1 MKHRYGMKCS
11 TNLVTMN
18 KTTEEDKSIDI
29 FSSLIKKRIIFLSEE
44 INATVATSITASLL
58 FLDLKSQKEITL
70 YINSVGGTISDG
82 LLTIHDTLQYIKSP
96 VKTICIGEAYSS
108 AAVILAAGTKGR
120 RFAFPNAK
128 IMIHNL
134 QVEEMSGTQ
143 KEIQE
148 EAKRVKELNQVLM
161 TLISNHTKQ
170 PLKKVRRDC
179 LKDKY
184 FTPEEGIKYGLID
197 GIIESSK
204 KNFLIVAA

>member
-1 MKHRYGMKCS
+1 MKYRCIHP
-11 TNLVTMN
+11 VTME
-18 KTTEEDKSIDI
+18 KIGEEFFIDV
-29 FSSLIKKRIIFLSEE
+29 FSSLVKERILFLSEE
-44 INATVATSITASLL
+44 INAAVATFITASLL
-58 FLDLKSQKEITL
+58 FLDLKSQEEITL
-70 YINSVGGTISDG
+70 YINSVGGSVSDG

-96 VKTICIGEAYSS
+96 VKTVCIGEAYSS
-108 AAVILAAGTKGR
+108 AAVILASGTKSR
-120 RFAFPNAK
+120 RFAFPHAK
-128 IMIHNL
+128 IMIHNI

-161 TLISNHTKQ
+161 TLIASHTQQ

-184 FTPEEGIKYGLID
+184 FTPEEAIKYGLID

-204 KNFLIVAA
+204 NISLNK